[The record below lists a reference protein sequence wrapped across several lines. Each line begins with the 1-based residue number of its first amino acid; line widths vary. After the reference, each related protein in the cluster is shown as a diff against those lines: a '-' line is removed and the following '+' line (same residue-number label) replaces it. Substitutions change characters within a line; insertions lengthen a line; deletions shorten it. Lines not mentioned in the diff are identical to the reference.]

1 VHSPTR
7 SPRRRRAAEPARSA
21 SVAAVEA
28 AEALAGMMEDSS
40 QIRRAVILDEAGAVL
55 ASSLAQPEGA
65 ESLARTAR
73 ELIAAA
79 AELHAKQDVT
89 RVEVELSDGA
99 VFVLREG
106 GRTIAATTGASP
118 TGGLV
123 LYDLRTCLHRI
134 AEANPK
140 WRTTKKAAGT

>member
-1 VHSPTR
+1 
-7 SPRRRRAAEPARSA
+7 
-21 SVAAVEA
+21 
-28 AEALAGMMEDSS
+28 MMEDSS

-55 ASSLAQPEGA
+55 ASSFAQPEGA

-73 ELIAAA
+73 ELITAA
-79 AELHAKQDVT
+79 AELHAKEDVT
-89 RVEVELSDGA
+89 RVEVELSEGA

-134 AEANPK
+134 AEDKPK
-140 WRTTKKAAGT
+140 RKTATRKAAET